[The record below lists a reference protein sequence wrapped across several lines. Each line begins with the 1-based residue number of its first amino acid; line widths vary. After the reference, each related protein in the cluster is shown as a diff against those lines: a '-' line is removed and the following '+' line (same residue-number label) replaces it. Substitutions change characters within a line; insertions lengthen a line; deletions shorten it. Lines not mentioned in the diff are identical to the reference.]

1 VSASLLFSGS
11 AWGLEP
17 AQPPSRFLTWDAP
30 EQCPDAD
37 GVTARV
43 RELAGDAVVGRRD
56 RSVGGTVERGEGGG
70 WRLSLDIASSSGV
83 VHRRTLK
90 AEHCDELAE
99 AAAVAIAI
107 AFGSEA
113 RGSERSNPE
122 HEATAA
128 EAVRPSLAA
137 ATLGVEDAA
146 ASGAGDAGASDG
158 GIGVGASV
166 LLDSG
171 SVAPFALGAALSARA
186 RFERVNASIYGVWL
200 PERTEEIAP
209 AQGIGFSLLAAG
221 LRGCHLLL
229 DSATLEAGACIGFEL
244 GALQAVSHGLLA
256 ARDRRDTWLAPTLGL
271 EVAWHVLPNLSL
283 GSRLEAAVP
292 IEEHRYVVDRDDTVR
307 TTPDVALRW
316 SLGIEADLISAR

>member
-1 VSASLLFSGS
+1 MI
-11 AWGLEP
+11 WE
-17 AQPPSRFLTWDAP
+17 AP

-37 GVTARV
+37 RVTARV
-43 RELAGDAVVGRRD
+43 RELAGDAVVDRRD
-56 RSVGGTVERGEGGG
+56 RSVRGVVEPEERGG
-70 WRLSLDIASSSGV
+70 WELSLDIASSSGV
-83 VHRRTLK
+83 GHRRTLK
-90 AEHCDELAE
+90 AEQCDELAE

-113 RGSERSNPE
+113 RGAERSNAEPE
-122 HEATAA
+122 PAAA

-137 ATLGVEDAA
+137 PILGAEDSA
-146 ASGAGDAGASDG
+146 ASGAGGAGASNR

-171 SVAPFALGAALSARA
+171 SVATVALGAALSARA
-186 RFERVNASIYGVWL
+186 RFERVNVSIYGVWL
-200 PERTEEIAP
+200 PGRTVEVAP
-209 AQGIGFSLLAAG
+209 AQGIDFSLLVGG

-229 DSATLEAGACIGFEL
+229 ESATLEAGACVGFEL
-244 GALQAVSHGLLA
+244 GALRAASHGLLA
-256 ARDRRDTWLAPTLGL
+256 GRDRRDTWLAPTLGL
-271 EVAWHVLPNLSL
+271 ELGWHVLQNLNL

-292 IEEHRYVVDRDDTVR
+292 IEEHRYVVDLGDTVR

>member
-1 VSASLLFSGS
+1 VSAGLLFSAS

-17 AQPPSRFLTWDAP
+17 AQPARRSLAWDAP

-37 GVTARV
+37 RVTARV
-43 RELAGDAVVGRRD
+43 RELAGDAAVDRRGP
-56 RSVGGTVERGEGGG
+56 SVRGAVEREKGGG
-70 WRLSLDIASSSGV
+70 WGLSLDIASSSGV

-113 RGSERSNPE
+113 RSSERSPLE
-122 HEATAA
+122 SEAMVA
-128 EAVRPSLAA
+128 EAVRPSAA
-137 ATLGVEDAA
+137 AAGLGVEEAT
-146 ASGAGDAGASDG
+146 ASGAGGADAPDR

-171 SVAPFALGAALSARA
+171 SVASVAVGAALSARA
-186 RFERVNASIYGVWL
+186 RFEPVNVSLYGVWL

-209 AQGIGFSLLAAG
+209 AQGIDFSLLAGG

-229 DSATLEAGACIGFEL
+229 GSATLEAGACIGFEL
-244 GALQAVSHGLLA
+244 GALRAASHGLLA
-256 ARDRRDTWLAPTLGL
+256 GRDRRDTWLAPTLGL
-271 EVAWHVLPNLSL
+271 ELGWRVLPNLSL

-292 IEEHRYVVDRDDTVR
+292 IEEHRYVVDLDNTVR

-316 SLGIEADLISAR
+316 SLGIEADLISGR